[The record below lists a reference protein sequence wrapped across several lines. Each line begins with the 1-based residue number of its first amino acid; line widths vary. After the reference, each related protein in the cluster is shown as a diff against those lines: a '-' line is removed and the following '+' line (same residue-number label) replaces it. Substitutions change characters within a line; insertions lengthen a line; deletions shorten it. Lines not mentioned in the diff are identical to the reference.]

1 MPMEANHEG
10 FLLVRALLEICG
22 FFDILF
28 TSKYMELMSQ
38 LKIFLFSVDK
48 NSNFKKPASQVDYM
62 MFVYLLSQAY
72 DNGF

>member
-1 MPMEANHEG
+1 
-10 FLLVRALLEICG
+10 
-22 FFDILF
+22 
-28 TSKYMELMSQ
+28 MSQ